1 MRSYFWSGL
10 GVAVISMA
18 LIGCDDHKTTA
29 SAMRTPATPVAGS
42 SDRGGARAGVPNDR
56 ISREVRH
63 ELVMLPYYGV
73 FDDLGYRVDG
83 NTVTLFGDVT
93 RPTLKSDAENV
104 VKRIEGVDRVVNN
117 INVLPPSPQD
127 DQIRLAT
134 YRAIYGFPSLNRY
147 ALSAVPS
154 IHIIVNSGRVT
165 LTGVVANEGDKN
177 TAGIQANGVP
187 GVFSVTNNLQIESR

>member
-10 GVAVISMA
+10 GVAVISVA
-18 LIGCDDHKTTA
+18 LVGCDDHKTTA
-29 SAMRTPATPVAGS
+29 SAMRTPAAPAAGT
-42 SDRGGARAGVPNDR
+42 SDRTAGGAPNAR

-127 DQIRLAT
+127 DQIRMAT

-154 IHIIVNSGRVT
+154 IHIIVSGGRVT

-187 GVFSVTNNLQIESR
+187 GVFSVTNNLRVEN